1 MSGNDTGY
9 EHADRGASDPPGPRP
24 NKSPP
29 NRFHVISDRIRPR
42 LKTIGAAITAIAA
55 IGAVVGGFAGYWSA
69 WRAVKSEIFHDQR
82 DQQKSAATQPGTV
95 PRLSLVVLPF
105 ANLNNDPEQDYFA
118 DGITTDLTTDLGR
131 IPGAFVIGR
140 GTAFT
145 YKQKKIDPKLLG
157 SELGVRWAVEG
168 AVRRAADQI
177 RINVSLID
185 LATGGEFWSDR
196 FDGDR
201 PRLAELQDEIVARL
215 SRSLSVKLI
224 EAESRRSERQK
235 NPDAVD
241 LAMRG
246 WAKHHETPRTRD
258 STLQALELFDSAL
271 RLDPDNADAM
281 VGKSWNLVIKTIN
294 QWSQSPGEDVRHA
307 TELID
312 KALAKSPSSAAAHTV
327 KGQILNIGRPE
338 AALFELDAALEID
351 PNFTPA
357 YITKGTAFTLSGRA
371 REALLPL
378 QIGLRLS
385 PKDPAAYLMHF
396 QLCHAHVHLKE
407 YAEAIDQC
415 RRATNLNPVFW
426 LPYIDL
432 IVAYDSLGRPE
443 EARQAL
449 ADLYRVWPGF
459 TVQRYQK
466 LVYSFSTN
474 PQFRREFDDI
484 LLAGLR
490 RAGAKEQ

>member
-1 MSGNDTGY
+1 MHGNDTANG
-9 EHADRGASDPPGPRP
+9 HADRGAIDLPGPRP
-24 NKSPP
+24 N
-29 NRFHVISDRIRPR
+29 RLRVVSDRLRPR
-42 LKTIGAAITAIAA
+42 LKTIGAAITAVAA
-55 IGAVVGGFAGYWSA
+55 IGAVIGGFAGYWSA

-82 DQQKSAATQPGTV
+82 NQQQSAATQPGKV

-145 YKQKKIDPKLLG
+145 YKQKKIDPKVLG
-157 SELGVRWAVEG
+157 TELGIRWAVEG
-168 AVRRAADQI
+168 AVRRAGDQI

-201 PRLAELQDEIVARL
+201 LKLADLQNEIVARL

-224 EAESRRSERQK
+224 EAESRRSHSERQK

-246 WAKHHETPRTRD
+246 WAKHYETPRTRD
-258 STLQALELFDSAL
+258 STLQAIELFNGAL
-271 RLDPDNADAM
+271 RLDPDNPDAM
-281 VGKSWNLVIKTIN
+281 VGKSWNLGIKVIN
-294 QWSQSPGEDVRHA
+294 QWSASADDDLRIA
-307 TELID
+307 AELID
-312 KALAKSPSSAAAHTV
+312 KALAKIPSSATAHTV

-338 AALFELDAALEID
+338 AALLELDAALEID

-357 YITKGTAFTLSGRA
+357 YLTKGNAFNLSGRA

-378 QIGLRLS
+378 QIALRLS
-385 PKDPAAYLMHF
+385 PKDPAAYQMHF
-396 QLCHAHVHLKE
+396 LLCHAHLHLKE
-407 YAEAIDQC
+407 NAEAIDQC
-415 RRATNLNPVFW
+415 RRSLNLNPVYW
-426 LPYIDL
+426 LPYVDL
-432 IVAYDSLGRPE
+432 VVAYDALERHD

-449 ADLYRVWPGF
+449 ADLYRLWPDF

-466 LVYSFSTN
+466 LVYSFSSN
-474 PQFRREFDDI
+474 PQFRSELDGI